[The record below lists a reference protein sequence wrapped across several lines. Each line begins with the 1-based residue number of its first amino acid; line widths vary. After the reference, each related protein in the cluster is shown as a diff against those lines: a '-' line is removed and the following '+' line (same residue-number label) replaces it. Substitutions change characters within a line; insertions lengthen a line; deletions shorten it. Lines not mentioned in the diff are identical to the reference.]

1 MKIISSSI
9 FFLTTI
15 FLSPV
20 TLSQDLETGSSFEGN
35 FSIDA
40 VHTIDG
46 SNYQIAASGEAGEY
60 GRVYLSYT
68 FSDKLSLDVMGEFT
82 GYALTQSGEDILTAT
97 LQGVWKKNGA
107 VFDMYTFDAV
117 SNGLINVATGKMN
130 LVNRTMKFKVAPLK

>member
-1 MKIISSSI
+1 MNIISSSI
-9 FFLTTI
+9 LLLTTI
-15 FLSPV
+15 FLTSV

-40 VHTIDG
+40 VHTTDG

-82 GYALTQSGEDILTAT
+82 GYALTQSGEDIVTAT

-117 SNGLINVATGKMN
+117 SNGLINVATGKMD

>member
-1 MKIISSSI
+1 MKIVRLIVLFTTSMLFSS
-9 FFLTTI
+9 
-15 FLSPV
+15 LS
-20 TLSQDLETGSSFEGN
+20 LSQDLQTGSSFEGN
-35 FSIDA
+35 FTIDA
-40 VHTIDG
+40 MHTMDG
-46 SNYQIAASGEAGEY
+46 SNYQVAASGEAGDY

-68 FSDKLSLDVMGEFT
+68 FSNKLSLNEMGEVT
-82 GYALTQSGEDILTAT
+82 GFAWTQSGEEIVTAT